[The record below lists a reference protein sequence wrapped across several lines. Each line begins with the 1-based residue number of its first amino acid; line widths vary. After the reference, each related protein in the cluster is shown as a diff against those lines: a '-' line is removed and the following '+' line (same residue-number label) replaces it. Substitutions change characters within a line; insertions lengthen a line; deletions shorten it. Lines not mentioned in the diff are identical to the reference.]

1 MKKLIFTIL
10 CLCLYSTFTESTQT
24 FASEN
29 KSKFNYY
36 TQFDLLETY
45 LTKHKQKIL
54 LFKEKYNISSNNEL
68 NQLLNEIENLTI
80 ISKKIKN
87 KKIDWYNNSEISAH
101 IVKRIKYI
109 NEELKIL
116 LVEEKRKY
124 QIELKRKH
132 EAYAKIWIKAWNYL
146 INIIEKLAN
155 TVTQSDIAIEK
166 KMKIVI
172 HLKNLQKNA
181 KKLRDFWN
189 SQYDNIDLLQN
200 EFIFILKEIREDMGS
215 IKKILKK

>member
-1 MKKLIFTIL
+1 
-10 CLCLYSTFTESTQT
+10 
-24 FASEN
+24 
-29 KSKFNYY
+29 
-36 TQFDLLETY
+36 
-45 LTKHKQKIL
+45 
-54 LFKEKYNISSNNEL
+54 
-68 NQLLNEIENLTI
+68 LLNEIENLTI
-80 ISKKIKN
+80 ISKKIKSKN
-87 KKIDWYNNSEISAH
+87 LEWYNNSEISAH

-124 QIELKRKH
+124 QINLIKKH
-132 EAYAKIWIKAWNYL
+132 DVYSNIWVKAWNHL

-155 TVTQSDIAIEK
+155 TVTKSDIAIEK

-172 HLKNLQKNA
+172 HLKNLQKNS

-189 SQYDNIDLLQN
+189 NQYDSEEKIQE
-200 EFIFILKEIREDMGS
+200 EFISILKEIRDDMWS

>member
-1 MKKLIFTIL
+1 MKKVFFTIL
-10 CLCLYSTFTESTQT
+10 SICLYATFSQSTQT
-24 FASEN
+24 FAVEKNTNTS
-29 KSKFNYY
+29 YY

-54 LFKEKYNISSNNEL
+54 LFKEKYNIKDNSQL
-68 NQLLNEIENLTI
+68 DVLLNEIENLTI
-80 ISKKIKN
+80 ISKKIKSKN
-87 KKIDWYNNSEISAH
+87 LEWYNNSEISAH
-101 IVKRIKYI
+101 IVKRIKFI

-124 QIELKRKH
+124 QINLRKKH
-132 EAYAKIWIKAWNYL
+132 DVYSNIWVKAWNHL

-155 TVTQSDIAIEK
+155 TVTKSDIAIEK

-172 HLKNLQKNA
+172 HLKNLQKNS

-189 SQYDNIDLLQN
+189 TQYDSENKIQE
-200 EFIFILKEIREDMGS
+200 EFISILKEIRDDMWS

>member
-1 MKKLIFTIL
+1 MKKVFFTIL
-10 CLCLYSTFTESTQT
+10 CICLHSTFFQSTQT

-29 KSKFNYY
+29 NTQSQYY

-54 LFKEKYNISSNNEL
+54 LFKEKYNIHTNS
-68 NQLLNEIENLTI
+68 QLDVLLDEIENLTI
-80 ISKKIKN
+80 ISKKIKS
-87 KKIDWYNNSEISAH
+87 KKLEWYNNSEISAH

-109 NEELKIL
+109 NEELKLI

-124 QIELKRKH
+124 QIKLRKKH
-132 EAYAKIWIKAWNYL
+132 EIYSNIWIKAWNHL

-172 HLKNLQKNA
+172 HLKNLQKNS

-189 SQYDNIDLLQN
+189 KQYDNEDKIQQ
-200 EFIFILKEIREDMGS
+200 EFIYILKEIRDDMWS